1 MNNGDLVIN
10 IYRATIFM
18 WSEET
23 AEINGRDFFRCRL
36 ATENEIDLFNNYIEK
51 NIQGFLQNKIHY
63 ETF

>member
-51 NIQGFLQNKIHY
+51 NNLEKTEILKTKTI
-63 ETF
+63 